1 MPRILARGIEVP
13 VKRAALAA
21 LLVSLASCRPS
32 GDPVRASLDA
42 VASAAHARD
51 AGELMDNVAAD
62 FQAAD
67 GSRRADAESTLKTY
81 FAAYEILDVTLS
93 DVTIERSESGP
104 ALARFTARLSGQPRK
119 IGGFGGLAGL
129 VPSSS
134 TWKFEARLVPD
145 GRRWKIA
152 WASWS
157 PVSGPQG

>member
-1 MPRILARGIEVP
+1 MPRILARGIEAA
-13 VKRAALAA
+13 VKRAVLAG
-21 LLVSLASCRPS
+21 LLVSLAACRPS

-42 VASAAHARD
+42 IASAARARD
-51 AGELMDNVAAD
+51 ADKLMENVAAD
-62 FQAAD
+62 FQAED

-81 FAAYEILDVTLS
+81 FAAYESLDVTLS

-119 IGGFGGLAGL
+119 IGGLAGL
-129 VPSSS
+129 VPSAS